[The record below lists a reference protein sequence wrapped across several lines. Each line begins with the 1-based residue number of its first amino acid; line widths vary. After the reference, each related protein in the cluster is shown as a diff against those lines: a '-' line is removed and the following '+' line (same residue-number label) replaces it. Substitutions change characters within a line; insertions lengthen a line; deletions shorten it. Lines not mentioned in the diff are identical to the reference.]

1 MKAELLRDRAD
12 RRLGTGQEMPAGG
25 RLGAAISFEVG
36 ILFRKRQGGSFARID
51 AEKDDF
57 EIVARRA
64 LDVLEGFHQP
74 ICNEP
79 AQHWA
84 AIIAR
89 HKDHRFAMK
98 ILVERDGLS
107 GFIDEWETERELLI
121 ELLLETNLREV
132 RRLKRL
138 AFDSK
143 TSRLN
148 QAKRDDAKP
157 TANGREPT
165 RIMNSRRLAFING
178 WDHGRS
184 GRLRCSSRFDMWRG
198 VSLLPRTGS
207 PRCTSR
213 SIAREIGSRTIPA
226 VLSIQA

>member
-36 ILFRKRQGGSFARID
+36 ILFRKRQGGSFARVD

-57 EIVARRA
+57 EIVARCA
-64 LDVLEGFHQP
+64 LAVLERFDQP
-74 ICNEP
+74 ICNEA
-79 AQHWA
+79 AQHRA
-84 AIIAR
+84 AVIAG
-89 HKDHRFAMK
+89 HEEDGLAMK

-107 GFIDEWETERELLI
+107 GFVDERQTERELLI

-132 RRLKRL
+132 WRLKRL

-157 TANGREPT
+157 IANGRERT
-165 RIMNSRRLAFING
+165 RIRNPGPFAS
-178 WDHGRS
+178 
-184 GRLRCSSRFDMWRG
+184 
-198 VSLLPRTGS
+198 
-207 PRCTSR
+207 TS
-213 SIAREIGSRTIPA
+213 A
-226 VLSIQA
+226 